1 MTQEALA
8 EALNVSRQSV
18 SKWESDG
25 SFPEMEKLLQ
35 ICDMFSCSMD
45 TLLKGNAEQE
55 MTGDNAGYDKHMN
68 SFAKSIAAGVFT
80 VLFGVSAAG
89 FMDGMGVK
97 DGITGMVFMTFVLV
111 AVLIFVVS
119 GMNHDNFRKNNP
131 SVNPIYKAEETAA
144 FEKKFPVMIAVGIGV
159 ILLGLIITIGLDELI
174 EAPKTGLLT
183 AAENSVLLFTVS
195 LGAPLMTYA
204 GIQKEKYDIDKYN
217 RENSPEEK
225 ERMENSPYQKLYSII
240 MIIATMV
247 FLLLGFLGDLWRYS
261 WISFVVGGLLCGIV
275 GILEGGKK

>member
-8 EALNVSRQSV
+8 EVLNVSRQSV

-68 SFAKSIAAGVFT
+68 SFAGSIAAGVFT
-80 VLFGVSAAG
+80 VLFGVSAAS

-97 DGITGMVFMTFVLV
+97 DGITGMVFMTFVLI

-119 GMNHDNFRKNNP
+119 GMNHDSFRKNNP

-144 FEKKFPVMIAVGIGV
+144 FEKKFPVMIAAGIGV

-225 ERMENSPYQKLYSII
+225 ERIENSPYQKLYSII